1 VIAVFTTP
9 EPVNET
15 VRVPCAGSFVVNVIV
30 AFAAATVV
38 GAYVTVNWQ
47 GAPGVTLAQVEAV
60 DEKSAEPVSALLS
73 VRVAFPVLESVTCA
87 SCPFAN
93 VCVDEPTVTLPNTS
107 EVAEMPAIGTGW
119 MVAMFDHAESSADV
133 LL

>member
-1 VIAVFTTP
+1 MIAVFTTP

-30 AFAAATVV
+30 ALAAATVV

-60 DEKSAEPVSALLS
+60 DEKSAEPVSAVLS
-73 VRVAFPVLESVTCA
+73 VRVAFPVLESVT
-87 SCPFAN
+87 
-93 VCVDEPTVTLPNTS
+93 
-107 EVAEMPAIGTGW
+107 
-119 MVAMFDHAESSADV
+119 
-133 LL
+133 